1 MIASLQSI
9 SNWAC
14 FWRVSPTAYDFFTA
28 GGKLFAGSSLRRNK
42 QTGIIAHRQKSGA
55 GMSGMVIA
63 ILAVVAYFAHT
74 LAFLLRVKKGVRDN
88 RLDSTGCTMQ
98 QSERSSSESNHPH
111 SEGTMS

>member
-1 MIASLQSI
+1 LGLFLWI
-9 SNWAC
+9 
-14 FWRVSPTAYDFFTA
+14 SPTAYDFFTA

-98 QSERSSSESNHPH
+98 QSERSSLESNHPH